1 LSFQAVNNHEFNRS
15 KFDCN
20 CCKSQFAKQT
30 IIISNLTVAIFLL
43 LSSITAILTGNKFI
57 AFNHHPKLN
66 RNEI

>member
-1 LSFQAVNNHEFNRS
+1 LIAIVVNLNLQN
-15 KFDCN
+15 K
-20 CCKSQFAKQT
+20 K

-57 AFNHHPKLN
+57 AFSHHPKLN